1 MDDEPKAPDYEVLLP
16 GGKVTMG
23 ERLAGPK
30 SAIGASIL
38 INAAS
43 YSFFFAL
50 LTLSTAVLT
59 ISSLLVAALY
69 PFNSNPLPLLICYVF
84 LAGLFARIAGAL
96 TPRINGYY
104 LQICEKSGKFELD
117 RETKIARLNAMKTTG
132 RVIWLATSIWLFW
145 MLVRPVDLFGVVIFS
160 TIFALNLVGQTV
172 GQKRLIQNLDVI
184 KLQPQKE
191 NEPKLEEKSEK
202 PALKVVVDNTEA
214 SAISQDATATPAPP
228 AAASI
233 PSAESIPA
241 PPAATPAKAI
251 PIAIAEPSIES
262 LLLQVKTAK
271 NSQEANALAYKCLL
285 KMKPKKPPK
294 PDGEQ
299 VHALV
304 DELIRIK
311 RNNDADKISAHYLE
325 LLEAD

>member
-104 LQICEKSGKFELD
+104 LQICEKRGKFELD
-117 RETKIARLNAMKTTG
+117 RETKISRLNAMKTTG
-132 RVIWLATSIWLFW
+132 HVIWLAISLGLFW
-145 MLVRPVDLFGVVIFS
+145 MLVHPADLFGVVIFS

-228 AAASI
+228 AA
-233 PSAESIPA
+233 ESIPA

-251 PIAIAEPSIES
+251 PIAIAEPSIDA

>member
-16 GGKVTMG
+16 DGKRTMG

-69 PFNSNPLPLLICYVF
+69 PSNSNPLPLLICYVF

-104 LQICEKSGKFELD
+104 LQICEKRGNFELD

-132 RVIWLATSIWLFW
+132 HVIWLAISLGLFW
-145 MLVRPVDLFGVVIFS
+145 MLVHPADLFGVVIFS

-184 KLQPQKE
+184 KLQPPKE

-214 SAISQDATATPAPP
+214 SAISQDATATPTPP
-228 AAASI
+228 AAA
-233 PSAESIPA
+233 ATPA
-241 PPAATPAKAI
+241 STAATPAKAI
-251 PIAIAEPSIES
+251 PIAIAEPGIDA

>member
-16 GGKVTMG
+16 DGKRTMG
-23 ERLAGPK
+23 ERLTGPK

-50 LTLSTAVLT
+50 LTLSTTVA
-59 ISSLLVAALY
+59 AALY
-69 PFNSNPLPLLICYVF
+69 PFYYNHFPLLCCFVF
-84 LAGLFARIAGAL
+84 LAGLFASIAGAL
-96 TPRINGYY
+96 TPRMNGYY

-214 SAISQDATATPAPP
+214 SAISQDATATPTPP
-228 AAASI
+228 A
-233 PSAESIPA
+233 AESIPA

-251 PIAIAEPSIES
+251 PIAIAEPSIDA